1 MEQAPAVKLNPPTV
15 IEVIIPPESL
25 EGFEAEYERVA
36 ASWPADLAT
45 TTDDLKLEDYIS
57 SAHTLVR
64 RWLPADLL
72 ARLERFIHDPN
83 QPPALVIR
91 GLPIDR
97 DLPPTQ
103 ANVHEHK
110 MGRYMSETWLVG
122 IARVVGQVF
131 TYESLRGKL
140 TGPTSLVRQIYTTAE
155 KVNQV
160 SAEGSK
166 ELLDFHLDFFQVKPQ
181 CFPNVIAF
189 MGIRGAEGQQG
200 KTLLCDNRLLYNSLS
215 PSDIEILRKERITWK
230 SPFFQFSRHVIEGSE
245 EHPQM
250 NLFEENLPGMKGF
263 DDIVQASPEA
273 KAAYKRVKEIAATIV
288 DGVWLDSGDV
298 LLLNQR
304 KACHGRGS
312 YEAKYD
318 GTDRWLQRTYTNS
331 GGFWEAGLSQ
341 WPRRTIP
348 NVADE

>member
-1 MEQAPAVKLNPPTV
+1 MALQVAAPCASWKVNKATTMTTSFVAKSTHVSFLSQISPLVAKTSTVSLRGGRVSMSLQMEQAAPAVKLNPPTV
-15 IEVIIPPESL
+15 VEVWVPPESL

-103 ANVHEHK
+103 ANLHVCPYSLNLSTHFHCDWILSNLTYSTFEMQEAK

-122 IARVVGQVF
+122 IARAVGQVF

-160 SAEGSK
+160 S
-166 ELLDFHLDFFQVKPQ
+166 LT
-181 CFPNVIAF
+181 
-189 MGIRGAEGQQG
+189 
-200 KTLLCDNRLLYNSLS
+200 TLSMY
-215 PSDIEILRKERITWK
+215 
-230 SPFFQFSRHVIEGSE
+230 
-245 EHPQM
+245 
-250 NLFEENLPGMKGF
+250 
-263 DDIVQASPEA
+263 
-273 KAAYKRVKEIAATIV
+273 
-288 DGVWLDSGDV
+288 
-298 LLLNQR
+298 
-304 KACHGRGS
+304 
-312 YEAKYD
+312 
-318 GTDRWLQRTYTNS
+318 
-331 GGFWEAGLSQ
+331 
-341 WPRRTIP
+341 
-348 NVADE
+348 